1 LRRPIANVSKN
12 IFKPL
17 GLGVRL

>member
-1 LRRPIANVSKN
+1 LNNVSRN